1 MCDAS
6 ARMLVAMPV
15 TLDLPPEARA
25 RLEAEAARRGIT
37 LDQLV
42 VELSNQFSS
51 SGTSGAH
58 DALGRFLGCGDSD
71 DPTWA
76 TRDIHELRHDLAQRS
91 SEIV

>member
-1 MCDAS
+1 MGDVS
-6 ARMLVAMPV
+6 GRMLVAMPV

-42 VELSNQFSS
+42 AELSNQFPS
-51 SGTSGAH
+51 SGKSATD
-58 DALGRFLGCGDSD
+58 DALGRFLGCGDSGD
-71 DPTWA
+71 AAWA
-76 TRDIHELRHDLAQRS
+76 TSDIHELRHDVAQRS

>member
-1 MCDAS
+1 
-6 ARMLVAMPV
+6 MLVAMPV

-42 VELSNQFSS
+42 AELSNQFPS
-51 SGTSGAH
+51 SGASVAD
-58 DALGRFLGCGDSD
+58 DALGRFLGCGNSGDAA
-71 DPTWA
+71 WA
-76 TRDIHELRHDLAQRS
+76 TRDIHEVRHDLAQRS

>member
-1 MCDAS
+1 
-6 ARMLVAMPV
+6 MLVAMPV

-25 RLEAEAARRGIT
+25 RLEAEAARRAIT

-42 VELSNQFSS
+42 AELSNQFPS
-51 SGTSGAH
+51 SGPSGAD

-76 TRDIHELRHDLAQRS
+76 TRDIHELRHDLARRS

>member
-1 MCDAS
+1 
-6 ARMLVAMPV
+6 MLVVMPV

-42 VELSNQFSS
+42 AELSNQFPS
-51 SGTSGAH
+51 SGTTVADG
-58 DALGRFLGCGDSD
+58 ALGRFVGCGDSGD
-71 DPTWA
+71 AAWA
-76 TRDIHELRHDLAQRS
+76 TSDIHALRHDVAQRS